1 MGDVIDALQAAEPDV
16 EKLRSSTVDVMRMS
30 RIARMNLER
39 GSEVAGNFEATAA
52 TAPAGDVRL
61 NHPNAEL
68 DFAEQQMSSSS
79 ESCWSIPQ
87 KWCPPIL

>member
-1 MGDVIDALQAAEPDV
+1 MYYNALQAPEPEL
-16 EKLRSSTVDVMRMS
+16 EKLHSSTVDVMRMS

-39 GSEVAGNFEATAA
+39 GSEAAGNSEATAA

-68 DFAEQQMSSSS
+68 DFAEQRSSSSS
-79 ESCWSIPQ
+79 ESCWPM
-87 KWCPPIL
+87 PGL